1 MNLTPSLFRCALGSA
16 LLALS
21 VQVAMAHPYA
31 SGITNNNGTI
41 DFVLNEGGGNV
52 YVVFEDKST
61 NQLGV
66 LGAGSQS
73 FGLGSH
79 KSFAIYVTKLGDGT
93 PTLIS
98 SDANNNSVWG
108 TPRGVAV
115 NANPGMGNLF
125 GRIYVGSAG
134 AGGTV
139 GTTYKGK
146 GLYAFNANQTD
157 AIGQGTNAVATSTF
171 SASGTSGPWRMRVAP
186 DNTLLVDDFS
196 TASAALW
203 QFQPDL
209 SNSNLVLGIIGQ
221 TAAAAAG
228 IHGDL
233 FGTPLLTGSLAA
245 SNLVLWTADS
255 GMATPAGTTLGPG
268 TSVGSYNCLFRYDI
282 GAGPLPWTNPPNYS
296 YTLGLDGIPELR
308 TEMDLGKDGKIIG
321 GFGRANLSNPN
332 IQILDPTGATVL
344 WTSWQDTAGASD
356 PWRGENAGAGQTGG
370 TYAGVR
376 VSPDGRFLASVD
388 INNGITVAYL
398 TNGIPDDS
406 SLFGIP
412 NTPTTGNSRGM
423 SWDAADNLYVVS
435 SGQGLLRIYSLGIS
449 TTCVTSNDF
458 SGTNGSFFIA
468 MPSLNASVTATTP
481 QASQNYGTAI
491 PGVFTIT
498 LNTNTLAAP
507 LTVNFTRSGTAV
519 YTNHYLINTNESPND
534 VIIGTNSV
542 TFPAG
547 TFPGGGNWAV
557 NVKITPTALP
567 AATNTMTVVLQ
578 LRGGSSYLA
587 SSPTKDTV
595 YIQNTG
601 PQTLLLTPAPSG
613 TTMYRGVTNDYATF
627 IVTRL
632 GDTNG
637 PGNSVGNVTPR
648 SFTVTNVAYLGS
660 ALLGT
665 DFLAGA
671 QRLDPAGN
679 GVIVPPVPG
688 PASILFNPGDTVVTC
703 AVGYPIPHS
712 NVSLPPTNLTIIV
725 SLTNAVTGVTNTSS
739 EGLQYTVGGSA
750 VAVTEID
757 NAFGPEIVLWSD
769 ALTNAADSVNWT
781 LTFAGT
787 NFGPGNLP
795 VVLPN
800 YANDATTIA
809 AGGTNDFLA
818 KFGYPIANDGILP
831 SAVMSVN
838 GWTNALKMTVN
849 KNNTAA
855 AAGVNVYPHGK
866 TFVGN
871 YALRFSM
878 YLSLYDLA
886 VQNPAIGSAARE
898 FALFGVNQYGTNC
911 NWRTDSASQA
921 AGGMMPTNSD
931 GIWFCIDA
939 GAGAITPADF
949 DALRPG
955 PVPNNANPGALNDVT
970 SNNSASQNGVFK
982 HPPFDAMNVVSPTV
996 SNPGG
1001 GEPVDKWVDVSVEIT
1016 SQTNVSLF
1024 INRSPVLTPFSLVNG
1039 TLATSYTSGTIMLGY
1054 DDPNRDESDNTAFV
1068 YFSNVRVVELSPY
1081 ILAQPGLTNSLSNNL
1096 LVAQF
1101 SSLTLTDAASFA
1113 TAPITNVW
1121 YKGTGAIGGVATG
1134 TPTQPL
1140 QTNTANATSMTDSLA
1155 LTFNNATD
1163 GTNYLSVF
1171 SDSAGSV
1178 TSTVT
1183 AVTVVLGPTNTV
1195 YSAGITSNILAVV
1208 AGPSPATGIQW
1219 YFNTQSNLSTAT
1231 KLTASSHYGGVTTGS
1246 LWITNVASADA
1257 GFYWGAVTNAGGFV
1271 IPQAATLTVSSSGTG
1286 VVVTPAAQ
1294 TNLWGSTAQFTASA
1308 SGSGPFTYQWQHNAT
1323 NLVNG
1328 GNVSGATSNV
1338 LTLTAI
1344 TSADAGTY
1352 TAGAT
1357 NGSVGALSG
1366 PAVLTVLIPA
1376 PTITSATISSGN
1388 ILLAFSSTNSFDNT
1402 NAFILQSS
1410 SVVTGPF
1417 TNTSASFSG
1426 TPGSFRITAPV
1437 TGVDMFYRLVHAK

>member
-1 MNLTPSLFRCALGSA
+1 MNLTPLLFRGALGCA
-16 LLALS
+16 LLACTAR
-21 VQVAMAHPYA
+21 VATAHPYA
-31 SGITNNNGTI
+31 SGVTNDNGSI
-41 DFVLNEGGGNV
+41 HFVLNEGGGTV
-52 YVVFEDKST
+52 SVVFEDKST

-66 LGAGSQS
+66 LGTGPQS
-73 FGLGSH
+73 FALGAH
-79 KSFAIYVTKLGDGT
+79 TSFAIYVTKLGDGT
-93 PTLIS
+93 PTMIS
-98 SDANNNSVWG
+98 SDTNTNSVWG

-115 NANPGMGNLF
+115 NPHPAIGNLF
-125 GRIYVGSAG
+125 GRIYVGSGG

-139 GTTYKGK
+139 GTTYKGH
-146 GLYAFNANQTD
+146 GLYAFNADVTD

-228 IHGDL
+228 LHGDF
-233 FGTPLLTGSLAA
+233 FGTPLLTGSLAS

-308 TEMDLGKDGKIIG
+308 TEIDLGKDGKIIG
-321 GFGRANLSNPN
+321 GIGRANLSNPN
-332 IQILDPTGATVL
+332 IQILDPTGTTVL
-344 WTSWQDTAGASD
+344 WTSWQDTGGSSD
-356 PWRGENAGAGQTGG
+356 PWRGENAGAGTTGG

-388 INNGITVAYL
+388 VNNGITIAYL

-435 SGQGLLRIYSLGIS
+435 SGQGLFRVWSLGIS

-468 MPSLNASVTATTP
+468 MPSLTASVAATTP
-481 QASQNYGTAI
+481 QASQNYGTPI

-498 LNTNTLAAP
+498 LNTNTLASP
-507 LTVNFTRSGTAV
+507 LTVNFSRSGTAV
-519 YTNHYLINTNESPND
+519 YTNYYVINTNESPNG

-547 TFPGGGNWAV
+547 TYPGGGGNWAV

-567 AATNTMTVVLQ
+567 VATNTMTVVLQ

-601 PQTLLLTPAPSG
+601 PQMLLLTASSSG
-613 TTMYRGVTNDYATF
+613 MTMYRGVTNDYATF
-627 IVTRL
+627 TITRL

-637 PGNSVGNVTPR
+637 PGNAVGNVTPR
-648 SFTVTNVAYLGS
+648 PFTVTNVSYLGS
-660 ALLGT
+660 AVLGT

-671 QRLDPAGN
+671 QRLDPAGD
-679 GVIVPPVPG
+679 GVIVPPVAGSVP
-688 PASILFNPGDTVVTC
+688 IVFNPGDTVVTC
-703 AVGYPIPHS
+703 AVGMPVPHS
-712 NVSLPPTNLTIIV
+712 DLSLPPTNLTVIVTVGASSV
-725 SLTNAVTGVTNTSS
+725 SL
-739 EGLQYTVGGSA
+739 
-750 VAVTEID
+750 TEID
-757 NAFGPEIVLWSD
+757 NAVGPETVLWSD

-781 LTFAGT
+781 LTFAAT

-800 YANDATTIA
+800 YVNDATTIA
-809 AGGTNDFLA
+809 AGGSNDFVA
-818 KFGYPIANDGILP
+818 KFGFPIANDSIQP
-831 SAVMSVN
+831 SAVMAAN
-838 GWTNALKMTVN
+838 GWNTALKMTVN
-849 KNNTAA
+849 KNNTSA
-855 AAGVNVYPHGK
+855 AAGVNVYPQGK
-866 TFVGN
+866 TFAGN

-886 VQNPAIGSAARE
+886 LQNPAIGSAARE
-898 FALFGVNQYGTNC
+898 FALFGVNEYGTNC
-911 NWRTDSASQA
+911 NWRTDSAGQA

-931 GIWFCIDA
+931 GIWFCLDA
-939 GAGAITPADF
+939 GAGGITPADF
-949 DALRPG
+949 DAIRPG
-955 PVPNNANPGALNDVT
+955 PVPNNANPGALNDLV

-982 HPPFDAMNVVSPTV
+982 HPPFDAMNVISPTV
-996 SNPGG
+996 ANPGG

-1024 INRSPVLTPFSLVNG
+1024 VNRSPVLTPFSLING
-1039 TLATSYTSGTIMLGY
+1039 ALATSYTNGTIMLGY

-1081 ILAQPGLTNSLSNNL
+1081 ILAQPGLTNSQANNL

-1101 SSLTLTDAASFA
+1101 SSLTLTDAAAFA

-1121 YKGTGAIGGVATG
+1121 YKGTGAIGGVAVG

-1140 QTNTANATSMTDSLA
+1140 QTNTANATSMTDSLS
-1155 LTFNNATD
+1155 LSFNSAAD
-1163 GTNYLSVF
+1163 ATNYLSVF

-1183 AVTVVLGPTNTV
+1183 AVTVVLGPTNSV
-1195 YSAGITSNILAVV
+1195 YNAGTTNNLLAVI
-1208 AGPSPATGIQW
+1208 AGPSPATGLQW
-1219 YFNTQSNLSTAT
+1219 YFNTQSNLTTAT
-1231 KLTASSHYGGVTTGS
+1231 KLAASAHYGGVTANR
-1246 LWITNVASADA
+1246 LWLTNIVAADA
-1257 GFYWGAVTNAGGFV
+1257 GFYWLAVTNAGGFV
-1271 IPQAATLTVSSSGTG
+1271 IPAAATLTVSSTG
-1286 VVVTPAAQ
+1286 GPTVTVAPVAQ
-1294 TNLWGSTAQFTASA
+1294 TNVWGSTAQFTASPA
-1308 SGSGPFTYQWQHNAT
+1308 GSGPFTYQWLHGTNA
-1323 NLVNG
+1323 LKDG
-1328 GNVSGATSNV
+1328 GNISGSTSNV
-1338 LTLTAI
+1338 LTLAAI
-1344 TSADAGTY
+1344 TRADAGTY
-1352 TAGAT
+1352 TVGVT
-1357 NGSVGALSG
+1357 NSSG
-1366 PAVLTVLIPA
+1366 NAVSSPAVLTVSIPA
-1376 PTITSATISSGN
+1376 PT
-1388 ILLAFSSTNSFDNT
+1388 FSSAAISLSGGNLVLSFSSSNSFDTT

-1410 SVVTGPF
+1410 PVVTGPY
-1417 TNTSASFSG
+1417 TNTPASFSG
-1426 TPGSFRITAPV
+1426 TPGKFQVTAPAKG
-1437 TGVDMFYRLVHAK
+1437 TDMFYRLAHAN